1 MEKGIDAQEIAKQL
15 LLRGEEKLVSAEVL
29 LEKDRIDDA
38 ISRAYYA
45 AFLAARG
52 LLYLLGM
59 SPQSQSGVVTMFG
72 LKVVKEGL
80 LSANIGHAL
89 NELFEAR
96 ETSDYAVI
104 VYFTEEDGIKYIE
117 KAKEIIN
124 SIKILFEN
132 KFQIE
137 F

>member
-1 MEKGIDAQEIAKQL
+1 
-15 LLRGEEKLVSAEVL
+15 
-29 LEKDRIDDA
+29 
-38 ISRAYYA
+38 
-45 AFLAARG
+45 
-52 LLYLLGM
+52 
-59 SPQSQSGVVTMFG
+59 
-72 LKVVKEGL
+72 L

-104 VYFTEEDGIKYIE
+104 IYFTKEDGIKYID

-124 SIKILFEN
+124 SIKKLFKS

>member
-1 MEKGIDAQEIAKQL
+1 MEKGIDVQEVAKQL

-29 LEKDRIDDA
+29 LKNDRIDDA

-59 SPQSQSGVVTMFG
+59 SPKSHSGVVTMFG
-72 LKVVKEGL
+72 LKIVKEGL

-104 VYFTEEDGIKYIE
+104 IYFTKEDGIKYID

-124 SIKILFEN
+124 SIKKLFKS